1 MKRIF
6 QLLLLSFCFLFQAQN
21 LKIIQKPIDYSKER
35 MKLSLDYMKDHHN
48 LIQKTPNITPKI
60 IVLHYTAGGTIESN
74 FRYFNNLYLEN
85 QRATLKNKVL
95 SMFLLIFWLTETERF
110 INWLTR
116 NCLQDIQL
124 D

>member
-6 QLLLLSFCFLFQAQN
+6 QLLFLSFCFLFQAQN

-95 SMFLLIFWLTETERF
+95 STFLLIFWLTETERF

-116 NCLQDIQL
+116 NCLQDIRL